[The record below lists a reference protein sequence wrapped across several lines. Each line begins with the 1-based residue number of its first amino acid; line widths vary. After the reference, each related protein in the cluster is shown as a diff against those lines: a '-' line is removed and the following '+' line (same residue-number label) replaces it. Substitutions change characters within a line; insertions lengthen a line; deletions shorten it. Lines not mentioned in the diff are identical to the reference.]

1 MKSFN
6 NMNLVKSLLPAS
18 ILSMG
23 LTSCD
28 RTVSITEKP
37 NVVFLVVDDM
47 GWTDVAR
54 YGSDFHQTP
63 HIDALADDGVMFT
76 NAYSSSTVCSPT
88 RAALMTGKNPAK
100 LNITDWITGWIYPW
114 AKLSNPDWTMYLDT
128 TKYTLAKAFRDNQYR
143 TGHFGKWHLGMT
155 EEYWPENH
163 GFDINVGGYFRG
175 APHRNQ
181 NQGYN
186 GYFSPYGNPRLEDG
200 PEGEYLTER
209 LSGEVASFIKEH
221 KDEPFFVNFWFYNVH
236 TPLQAREEKI
246 KKYRDL
252 ADPDNNHRN
261 PVYAAMVEHTD
272 DAVGVVINQLKKA
285 GIYDNTIIIFTS
297 DNGGLIGNPNRPPV
311 TSNYPLRH
319 GKGSEWEGGVRVPLI
334 IAGPGIPP
342 GRVSHELAIS
352 EDFFP
357 TVNTLANLRVPD
369 NVASKW
375 CGVDLSP
382 VLRDQNEKTGRDA
395 VFFHYPHYHIEGATP
410 HSAIRKGDFKLYHF
424 YENTEYELYNLADDI
439 GETNNIANE
448 KPEVFDDLRKDLHRW
463 LKEVDAQ
470 LPLPNPDYDP
480 ERAGRRN

>member
-1 MKSFN
+1 MKNFS

-18 ILSMG
+18 LLSLG
-23 LTSCD
+23 LSSCD
-28 RTVSITEKP
+28 EAGSIAEKP
-37 NVVFLVVDDM
+37 NVVFLMVDDL

-54 YGSDFHQTP
+54 YGSDFHETP

-100 LNITDWITGWIYPW
+100 LNITDWITGWVYPW

-175 APHRNQ
+175 APHRDQ
-181 NQGYN
+181 NQGYK

-209 LSGEVASFIKEH
+209 LADEVASFIKEH
-221 KDEPFFVNFWFYNVH
+221 KDEPFFANFWFYNVH
-236 TPLQAREEKI
+236 TPLQARDEKI
-246 KKYRDL
+246 EKYRSL
-252 ADPDNNHRN
+252 ADPENNHHN

-272 DAVGVVINQLKKA
+272 DAVGAVIKQLKELDL
-285 GIYDNTIIIFTS
+285 YDNTIIVFYS
-297 DNGGLIGNPNRPPV
+297 DNGGLIGNPNRPPI
-311 TSNYPLRH
+311 TSNYPLRE
-319 GKGSEWEGGVRVPLI
+319 GKGTAWEGGVRVPLI
-334 IAGPGIPP
+334 IAGPGIAK
-342 GRVSHELAIS
+342 GEITHEFAIS

-357 TVNTLANLRVPD
+357 TLNTLANLGIPGD
-369 NVASKW
+369 IASRW

-382 VLRDQNEKTGRDA
+382 ALRGQNEKTGRDA
-395 VFFHYPHYHIEGATP
+395 ILFHYPHYHIEGATP
-410 HSAIRKGDFKLYHF
+410 HSAIRKDDYKLYHF
-424 YENTEYELYNLADDI
+424 YENSEYELYNLANDI
-439 GETNNIANE
+439 GETNNIVIE
-448 KPEVFDDLRKDLHRW
+448 EPEVFADLKKDLHEW
-463 LKEVDAQ
+463 LEEVAAQ

-480 ERAGRRN
+480 DRAHRRN

>member
-1 MKSFN
+1 MKNFN

-18 ILSMG
+18 LLSLG
-23 LTSCD
+23 LSSCD
-28 RTVSITEKP
+28 EAGSIAEKP
-37 NVVFLVVDDM
+37 NVVFLMVDDL

-54 YGSDFHQTP
+54 YGSDFHETP

-209 LSGEVASFIKEH
+209 LADEVASFIKEH
-221 KDEPFFVNFWFYNVH
+221 KDEPFFANFWFYNVH
-236 TPLQAREEKI
+236 TPLQARDEKI
-246 KKYRDL
+246 EKYRSL
-252 ADPDNNHRN
+252 ADPENNHHN

-272 DAVGVVINQLKKA
+272 DAVGAVIKQLKELDL
-285 GIYDNTIIIFTS
+285 YDNTIIIFYS
-297 DNGGLIGNPNRPPV
+297 DNGGLIGNPNRPPI
-311 TSNYPLRH
+311 TSNYPLRE
-319 GKGSEWEGGVRVPLI
+319 GKGTAWEGGVRVPLI
-334 IAGPGIPP
+334 LAGPGIAK
-342 GRVSHELAIS
+342 GEITHEFAIS

-357 TVNTLANLRVPD
+357 TLNTLANLGIPGD
-369 NVASKW
+369 IASRW

-382 VLRDQNEKTGRDA
+382 ALRGQNEKTGRDA
-395 VFFHYPHYHIEGATP
+395 IFFHYPHYHIEGATP
-410 HSAIRKGDFKLYHF
+410 HSAIRKDDYKLYHF
-424 YENTEYELYNLADDI
+424 YENSEYELYNLANDI
-439 GETNNIANE
+439 GETNNIVIE
-448 KPEVFDDLRKDLHRW
+448 EPEVFADLKKDLHEW
-463 LKEVDAQ
+463 LEEVAAQ

-480 ERAGRRN
+480 DRAHRRN